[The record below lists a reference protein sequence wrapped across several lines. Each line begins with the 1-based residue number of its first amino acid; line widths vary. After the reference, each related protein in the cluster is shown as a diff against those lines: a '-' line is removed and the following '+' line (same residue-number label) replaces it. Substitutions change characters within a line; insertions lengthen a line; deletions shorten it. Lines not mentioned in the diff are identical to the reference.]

1 MDVKFLFDAKN
12 GWILFQ
18 RWNEIKLSVMLK
30 RWTWE
35 KMEKMES

>member
-1 MDVKFLFDAKN
+1 MDVKFLLMSRM
-12 GWILFQ
+12 GLIFQ
-18 RWNEIKLSVMLK
+18 RWNEIKMSVMLK